1 MGWTFHFGLFCP
13 ALSYKKDGDASVAR
27 RWLGWMLGL
36 LLCLAVSPAL
46 TDSYE
51 AYRRQYASIPGARED
66 IVIMAQDYS
75 AAGETAVFADGAG
88 VETAEGGFT
97 EWIITVPED
106 ALYEIRFRYFPGS
119 GSGGDMLRA
128 LYINGALPFDEAG
141 ELAFSRMWNDV
152 NRDYQQVTGNQPFP
166 SQVQT
171 PQWRETALTD
181 AEGYVTEDFRFF
193 LPKGENTLRL
203 SALQEGMVLDRIT
216 LSCPREVPS
225 YDEYLEAC
233 LASGA
238 QYADTE
244 AVKYQAENAALK
256 SAPSFYPVNDRT
268 SPLSEPYHPSNIVL
282 NCIGD
287 TAWNE
292 PGEWISWDV
301 EAPEDGLYRIVMR
314 FKQSDLR
321 GLYATRKLTVDG
333 DVPFREAA
341 DLRFY
346 HSGSFQLSPLRDHR
360 KDPGNSREE
369 PREFWFYL
377 SKGTHNLSLEVTLG
391 DMGRI
396 LRSIDEQTVKLNNIY
411 RQIIA
416 ITGTNPDT
424 YQSYQL
430 FTRIPDLQQNLALCK
445 EELNGI
451 LADLTALTGSGS
463 ERTAALTRLLA
474 MMDEL
479 TASEEQWPRRLSAFK
494 ECITAMGKS
503 VLDFKDQ
510 PMKIDYFL
518 LAGRELPAARADG
531 NFFEGAWHTIRAF
544 VGSFLNDY
552 NVASSSVEDTG
563 RSIDVWL
570 STGRDQFEV
579 IRRLINESFETKTGI
594 RVNLRL
600 INADVLLPST
610 FTGNGPD
617 VALQISNTAPVNF
630 AFRGAALDLRQFP
643 DFEETAAQFL
653 PAAMEGFLYQDGCF
667 ALPDQM
673 SFPVLFYRR
682 DILDEMGL
690 KVPETWDDLISLIPE
705 LQRYNM
711 ELYLDTAPPST
722 MGAVLSMGNSV
733 PINTVFLSRL
743 FQTGGELY
751 TQDGTRCLLGNDD
764 ANAVFKWWTQFYTQ
778 HGFPRDID
786 FVTRFRLGE
795 VPLGIVDLST
805 YTRLAVSAPEIRG
818 AWGIAQVPGTRLED
832 GSVVRSVPCV
842 TGASMIIKNSV
853 DRHGTAEDSWVF
865 LKWWVSG
872 DTQTAYAREMEAV
885 LGQAGRYLVANLEA
899 FDRVAWNLDVRKVL
913 HEALPTLRGIP
924 QVPGG
929 YITGRYL
936 NNAFV
941 SVITNYENA
950 ADTLYENVEL
960 INEEIDA
967 KRTEFGLETAQ
978 EGGRDP

>member
-1 MGWTFHFGLFCP
+1 M
-13 ALSYKKDGDASVAR
+13 AK
-27 RWLGWMLGL
+27 RWLGWLMGL
-36 LLCLAVSPAL
+36 LICLAVSPAL
-46 TDSYE
+46 AESYT
-51 AYRRQYASIPGARED
+51 AYRQRYADVPAAQEEI
-66 IVIMAQDYS
+66 IVAAVDYS
-75 AAGETAVFADGAG
+75 AAEGAEALVDGSGIETGET
-88 VETAEGGFT
+88 GFI
-97 EWIITVPED
+97 EYTVQVPQD
-106 ALYEIRFRYFPGS
+106 AMYVVKVRYFPGA

-128 LYINGALPFDEAG
+128 FYVNGELPFDEAG
-141 ELAFSRMWNDV
+141 ELAFSRMWNDAS
-152 NRDYQQVTGNQPFP
+152 RDYKLVEGNQPFP

-171 PQWRETALTD
+171 PEWREIALTD

-193 LPKGENTLRL
+193 LPAGENILRL
-203 SALQEGMVLDRIT
+203 QSLNEGMIVDRIT
-216 LSCPREVPS
+216 LCPPREIPF
-225 YDEYLEAC
+225 YDEYLAAWEAQ
-233 LASGA
+233 GA
-238 QYADTE
+238 EYAEIE
-244 AVKYQAENAALK
+244 AVKYQAEDAALK
-256 SAPSFYPVNDRT
+256 SGPSFYPMNDRT

-292 PGEWISWDV
+292 PGEWIAWDI
-301 EAPEDGLYRIVMR
+301 EAPKDGLYRIVLR

-321 GLYATRKLTVDG
+321 GLYATRKLTIDG
-333 DVPFREAA
+333 EIPFREAA

-346 HSGSFQLSPLRDHR
+346 HSGSFQLSALRDKR
-360 KDPGNSREE
+360 SSPADSSEQT
-369 PREFWFYL
+369 REFWFYL
-377 SKGTHNLSLEVTLG
+377 TKGSHRIALEVTLG
-391 DMGRI
+391 ELASI
-396 LRSIDEQTVKLNNIY
+396 LRSIDEQTALLNGIY

-430 FTRIPDLQQNLALCK
+430 FTRIPDLQENIRARK
-445 EELNGI
+445 ADAEKI

-479 TASEEQWPRRLSAFK
+479 AESEEQWPRRLSAFK
-494 ECITAMGKS
+494 ECITAMGKA

-510 PMKIDYFL
+510 PMKIDYIL
-518 LAGRELPAARADG
+518 LVGKDMPDARADG
-531 NFFEGAWHTIRAF
+531 NFFEGLWHTARAF
-544 VGSFLNDY
+544 IGSFFNDY
-552 NVASSSVEDTG
+552 NVANSAAKENAQT
-563 RSIDVWL
+563 INVWL

-579 IRRLINESFETKTGI
+579 IRRLINESFEYETGI
-594 RVNLRL
+594 QVNLRL

-617 VALQISNTAPVNF
+617 VAIQISNTAPVNF
-630 AFRGAALDLRQFP
+630 AFRGAALDLTQFS
-643 DFEETAAQFL
+643 DFEEVAAWFL
-653 PAAMEGFLYQDGCF
+653 PAAMESFYYQDGCY

-673 SFPVLFYRR
+673 SFPVMFYRK
-682 DILDEMGL
+682 DILQEMGL
-690 KVPETWDDLISLIPE
+690 TVPETWDDLITLIPE

-733 PINTVFLSRL
+733 PINTVFLSRF
-743 FQTGGELY
+743 FQTGGQIYDES
-751 TQDGTRCLLGNDD
+751 GARCLLGDD
-764 ANAVFKWWTQFYTQ
+764 TANAAFKWWTQFYTQ

-786 FVTRFRLGE
+786 FITRFRLGE
-795 VPLGIVDLST
+795 VPLGIVDLSA

-818 AWGIAQVPGTRLED
+818 AWSIAQVPGTREED
-832 GSVVRSVPCV
+832 GSVTRAAPCV
-842 TGASMIIKNSV
+842 TGASMIIKNAAEK
-853 DRHGTAEDSWVF
+853 HGTQDASWQF

-872 DTQTAYAREMEAV
+872 DTQTAYAREMEAI

-899 FDRVAWNLDVRKVL
+899 FQRVEWNLEVRAVL
-913 HEALPTLRGIP
+913 REALTTLRGIP

-936 NNAFV
+936 NNAFI

-960 INEEIDA
+960 INEEINA
-967 KRTEFGLETAQ
+967 KRKEFGLDTAQ
-978 EGGRDP
+978 EGGGAP

>member
-1 MGWTFHFGLFCP
+1 MVRRWMGWVLGLVICLMVWPAIADSYAAYRERYTGVPDAREEIILP
-13 ALSYKKDGDASVAR
+13 AL
-27 RWLGWMLGL
+27 
-36 LLCLAVSPAL
+36 
-46 TDSYE
+46 E
-51 AYRRQYASIPGARED
+51 
-66 IVIMAQDYS
+66 YS
-75 AAGETAVFADGAG
+75 AAEGVEVLAEDGGLETGETGFVEWTAV
-88 VETAEGGFT
+88 
-97 EWIITVPED
+97 IPQD
-106 ALYEIRFRYFPGS
+106 ALYTVRVRYFPGT

-128 LYINGALPFDEAG
+128 FSVNGEIPFDEAG
-141 ELAFSRMWNDV
+141 ELAFSRMWNDTS
-152 NRDYQQVTGNQPFP
+152 RDYQHVEGNQPFP

-171 PQWRETALTD
+171 PEWREMNLTD

-193 LPKGENTLRL
+193 LSAGENTLRFTSL
-203 SALQEGMVLDRIT
+203 NEGMILDWVA
-216 LSCPREVPS
+216 LCPPQSVPS
-225 YDEYLEAC
+225 YDEYLAAH
-233 LASGA
+233 LAAGA
-238 QYADTE
+238 EYADTE

-256 SAPSFYPVNDRT
+256 SGPSFYPVNDRT

-292 PGEWISWDV
+292 PGEWIAWDID
-301 EAPEDGLYRIVMR
+301 ALKDGLYRIVLR

-321 GLYATRKLTVDG
+321 GLYATRKLTIDG
-333 DVPFREAA
+333 EVPFQEAA

-346 HSGSFQLSPLRDHR
+346 HSGSFQLSALRENR
-360 KDPGNSREE
+360 KNPADNSEGT
-369 PREFWFYL
+369 REFWFYL
-377 SKGTHNLSLEVTLG
+377 TEGSHRLALEVTLG
-391 DMGRI
+391 EMADI
-396 LRSIDEQTVKLNNIY
+396 LRSIDEQTALLNGIY

-430 FTRIPDLQQNLALCK
+430 FTRIPDLQDNMRARK
-445 EELNGI
+445 ADIEKI
-451 LADLTALTGSGS
+451 LTDLTALTGSGS

-474 MMDEL
+474 MMDDLIEN
-479 TASEEQWPRRLSAFK
+479 EEQWPRRLSAFK

-510 PMKIDYFL
+510 PMKIDYFV
-518 LAGRELPAARADG
+518 LAGKNMPAYRADG
-531 NFFEGAWHTIRAF
+531 NFLEGLWHTLGAF
-544 VGSFLNDY
+544 VGSFFNDY
-552 NVASSSVEDTG
+552 NVANSAVKDKSQ
-563 RSIDVWL
+563 SIDVWL

-579 IRRLINESFETKTGI
+579 IRRLINESFEYETGI

-630 AFRGAALDLRQFP
+630 AFRGAALDLTQFD
-643 DFEETAAQFL
+643 DFEDVAAQFL
-653 PAAMEGFLYQDGCF
+653 PAAMESFYYQGGCY

-673 SFPVLFYRR
+673 SFPVLFYRK
-682 DILDEMGL
+682 DILTDMNL
-690 KVPETWDDLISLIPE
+690 NVPQTWDELIALIPE

-743 FQTGGELY
+743 YQTGGEIYDETGAL
-751 TQDGTRCLLGNDD
+751 CLLDEEV
-764 ANAVFKWWTQFYTQ
+764 ANAAFKWWTQFYTQ

-795 VPLGIVDLST
+795 VPQGIVDLST

-818 AWGIAQVPGTRLED
+818 AWGIAQVPGTRQED
-832 GSVVRSVPCV
+832 GTIVRAAPCV
-842 TGASMIIKNSV
+842 TGGSMILKNAAEKHGAV
-853 DRHGTAEDSWVF
+853 DASWQF
-865 LKWWVSG
+865 LKWWTSG

-899 FDRVAWNLDVRKVL
+899 IDRVQWSLDVRAVL
-913 HEALPTLRGIP
+913 HEALETLRGIP

-936 NNAFV
+936 NNAFI

-960 INEEIDA
+960 INEEITA
-967 KRTEFGLETAQ
+967 KRKEFGLEIAQ
-978 EGGRDP
+978 EGGIGP

>member
-1 MGWTFHFGLFCP
+1 MVRRWMGW
-13 ALSYKKDGDASVAR
+13 V
-27 RWLGWMLGL
+27 LGL
-36 LLCLAVSPAL
+36 LLCFAAFPAL
-46 TDSYE
+46 ADSYA
-51 AYRRQYASIPGARED
+51 AYRQQYAGVPGAEEA
-66 IVIMAQDYS
+66 ILLYATEYS
-75 AAGETAVFADGAG
+75 AEEGAEALADGAG
-88 VETAEGGFT
+88 LETGETGFVEWTV
-97 EWIITVPED
+97 TVPKD
-106 ALYEIRFRYFPGS
+106 ALYVIRVRYFPGR
-119 GSGGDMLRA
+119 GSGGDMLRS
-128 LYINGALPFDEAG
+128 LSVNGDIPFAEAG
-141 ELAFSRMWNDV
+141 ELTFSRMWNDA
-152 NRDYQQVTGNQPFP
+152 NRDYQNVEGNQPFP

-171 PQWRETALTD
+171 PEWRETALTD

-193 LPKGENTLRL
+193 LPAGENTLRFTSL
-203 SALQEGMVLDRIT
+203 NEGMILDWVA
-216 LSCPREVPS
+216 LCPPKSVPT
-225 YDEYLEAC
+225 YDEYLAAH
-233 LASGA
+233 LAAGA
-238 QYADTE
+238 EYADTE
-244 AVKYQAENAALK
+244 SVKYQAENAALK
-256 SAPSFYPVNDRT
+256 SGPSFYPVNDRT

-292 PGEWISWDV
+292 PGEWIAWDI
-301 EAPEDGLYRIVMR
+301 EAPKDGLYRIVLR

-321 GLYATRKLTVDG
+321 GVYATRKLSIDG
-333 DVPFREAA
+333 EVPFQEAA

-346 HSGSFQLSPLRDHR
+346 HSGSFQLSALRENR
-360 KDPGNSREE
+360 KNPADSGEE
-369 PREFWFYL
+369 TREFWFYL
-377 SKGTHNLSLEVTLG
+377 TEGSHRMALEVTLG
-391 DMGRI
+391 EMADI
-396 LRSIDEQTVKLNNIY
+396 LRSIDEQTALLNGIY

-430 FTRIPDLQQNLALCK
+430 FTRIPDLQANMRARK
-445 EELNGI
+445 ADVEKI

-474 MMDEL
+474 MMDDLIEN
-479 TASEEQWPRRLSAFK
+479 EEQWPRRLSAFK
-494 ECITAMGKS
+494 ECITAMGKA

-510 PMKIDYFL
+510 PMKIDYFV
-518 LAGRELPAARADG
+518 LAGKDMPAYRADG
-531 NFFEGAWHTIRAF
+531 NFLEGLWHTLGAF
-544 VGSFLNDY
+544 VGSFFNDY
-552 NVASSSVEDTG
+552 NVANSAAEEQSQ
-563 RSIDVWL
+563 SIDVWL

-579 IRRLINESFETKTGI
+579 IRRLINESFEYETGI

-617 VALQISNTAPVNF
+617 VAIQISNTAPVNF
-630 AFRGAALDLRQFP
+630 AFRGAALDLTQFG
-643 DFEETAAQFL
+643 DFEDVAAQFL
-653 PAAMEGFLYQDGCF
+653 PAAMESFYYQDGCY

-673 SFPVLFYRR
+673 SFPVLFYRK
-682 DILDEMGL
+682 DILGEMDL
-690 KVPETWDDLISLIPE
+690 TVPQTWDELIALIPE

-711 ELYLDTAPPST
+711 EMYLDTAPPST

-743 FQTGGELY
+743 YQTGGEIY
-751 TQDGTRCLLGNDD
+751 DETGARCLLDEEV
-764 ANAVFKWWTQFYTQ
+764 ANAAFKWWTQFYTQ

-818 AWGIAQVPGTRLED
+818 AWGIAQMPGTRQED
-832 GSVVRSVPCV
+832 GTIVRAAPCV
-842 TGASMIIKNSV
+842 TGGSMILKNAAEKHSTV
-853 DRHGTAEDSWVF
+853 DASWQF
-865 LKWWVSG
+865 LKWWTSG

-899 FDRVAWNLDVRKVL
+899 FDRVQWSLDVRAVL
-913 HEALPTLRGIP
+913 HKALETLRGIP

-936 NNAFV
+936 NNAFI

-960 INEEIDA
+960 INEEINA
-967 KRTEFGLETAQ
+967 KRKEFGLEIAQ
-978 EGGRDP
+978 EGGIGP

>member
-1 MGWTFHFGLFCP
+1 MGKMVTLM
-13 ALSYKKDGDASVAR
+13 AR
-27 RWLGWMLGL
+27 RWMGL
-36 LLCLAVSPAL
+36 LLFLIMCLAVSPAL
-46 TDSYE
+46 ADNYE
-51 AYRRQYASIPGARED
+51 AYIRQHADVPAAQEEILLQAASFSS
-66 IVIMAQDYS
+66 AQD
-75 AAGETAVFADGAG
+75 ANVLPEDGG
-88 VETAEGGFT
+88 VETGETGFL
-97 EWIITVPED
+97 EYTVQIPQD
-106 ALYEIRFRYFPGS
+106 ALYVIRVRYFPGA

-128 LYINGALPFDEAG
+128 FYVNGEIPFDEAG
-141 ELAFSRMWNDV
+141 ELAFSRMWNDA
-152 NRDYQQVTGNQPFP
+152 NRDYKNVTGNQPFP

-171 PQWRETALTD
+171 PEWRETALTD

-193 LPKGENTLRL
+193 LPAGENTLRL
-203 SALQEGMVLDRIT
+203 QALNEGMVLDWIVLT
-216 LSCPREVPS
+216 PPRDMPG
-225 YDEYLEAC
+225 YDDYLAAC
-233 LASGA
+233 LAEGA
-238 QYADTE
+238 AYADTE
-244 AVKYQAENAALK
+244 AVKYQAEDAALK
-256 SAPSFYPVNDRT
+256 SGPSFYPVNDRT

-292 PGEWISWDV
+292 PGEWIAWDID
-301 EAPEDGLYRIVMR
+301 APQDGLYRLVLR

-321 GLYATRKLTVDG
+321 GLYATRKLTIDG
-333 DVPFREAA
+333 EIPFAEAA

-360 KDPGNSREE
+360 LNPADSREE

-377 SKGTHNLSLEVTLG
+377 SKGSHRIALEVTLG
-391 DMGRI
+391 EMGAI
-396 LRSIDEQTVKLNNIY
+396 LQSIDEQTALLNGIY

-430 FTRIPDLQQNLALCK
+430 FTRIPDLQANMKARKADLEK
-445 EELNGI
+445 I
-451 LADLTALTGSGS
+451 LADMTALTGSGS

-479 TASEEQWPRRLSAFK
+479 TESEEQWPRRLAAFK

-518 LAGRELPAARADG
+518 LAGKEMPKVRADG
-531 NFFEGAWHTIRAF
+531 NFFENLWHTVGAF
-544 VGSFLNDY
+544 FGSFTNDY
-552 NVASSSVEDTG
+552 NVANSAADDNTQTIS
-563 RSIDVWL
+563 VWL

-579 IRRLINESFETKTGI
+579 IRRLINESFEYETGI

-617 VALQISNTAPVNF
+617 VAIQIGNTAPVNF
-630 AFRGAALDLRQFP
+630 AFRGAALDLKQFP
-643 DFEETAAQFL
+643 DYEEIAAEFL
-653 PAAMEGFLYQDGCF
+653 PAAMESFYYLDGCY

-673 SFPVLFYRR
+673 SFPVMFYRK
-682 DILDEMGL
+682 DILAEMGL
-690 KVPETWDDLISLIPE
+690 SVPDTWEDLITLIPE

-722 MGAVLSMGNSV
+722 MGAALSMGNSV

-743 FQTGGELY
+743 FQNGGEIY
-751 TQDGTRCLLGNDD
+751 DESGAACLLGEEE

-786 FVTRFRLGE
+786 FITRFRLGE

-818 AWGIAQVPGTRLED
+818 AWGIAQVPGTRMAD
-832 GSVVRSVPCV
+832 GSIVRAAPCV
-842 TGASMIIKNSV
+842 TGASMIIKNAAEK
-853 DRHGTAEDSWVF
+853 HGTADASWQF

-872 DTQTAYAREMEAV
+872 DTQTAYAREMEAI

-899 FDRVAWNLDVRKVL
+899 FDRVEWNLDVRAVL
-913 HEALPTLRGIP
+913 REAMKTLRGIP

-941 SVITNYENA
+941 TVITNYENA

-960 INEEIDA
+960 INEEIAA
-967 KRTEFGLETAQ
+967 KRQEFGLDTAPK
-978 EGGRDP
+978 GGDSP

>member
-1 MGWTFHFGLFCP
+1 MHM
-13 ALSYKKDGDASVAR
+13 AR
-27 RWLGWMLGL
+27 RVIGWMLGL
-36 LLCLAVSPAL
+36 ILCLAVSPAL
-46 TDSYE
+46 ADSYA
-51 AYRRQYASIPGARED
+51 AYRRQYENIPPAQAE
-66 IVIMAQDYS
+66 IVIPAQSFTD
-75 AAGETAVFADGAG
+75 AAETEILPEGGG
-88 VETAEGGFT
+88 VETGEGGFA
-97 EWIITVPED
+97 EYRVQIPAD
-106 ALYEIRFRYFPGS
+106 GLYVVRVKYFPGS

-128 LYINGALPFDEAG
+128 FYINGELPFDEAG
-141 ELAFSRMWNDV
+141 ELAFSRMWNDA
-152 NRDYQQVTGNQPFP
+152 NRDYQQVQGNQPFP

-171 PQWRETALTD
+171 PEWRAVALTD

-193 LPKGENTLRL
+193 LPAGENTLRL
-203 SALQEGMVLDRIT
+203 EALSEGMILDTIS
-216 LSCPREVPS
+216 LCPPRDIPS
-225 YDEYLEAC
+225 YDEYLSAH
-233 LASGA
+233 LAAGA
-238 QYADTE
+238 EYADTE
-244 AVKYQAENAALK
+244 AIKYQAENAALK
-256 SAPSFYPVNDRT
+256 SGPSFYPVNDRT
-268 SPLSEPYHPSNIVL
+268 SPLTEPYHPSNIVL

-292 PGEWISWDV
+292 PGEWIAWDV
-301 EAPEDGLYRIVMR
+301 EAPQDGLYRLVLR

-321 GLYATRKLTVDG
+321 GLYATRKLLIDREI
-333 DVPFREAA
+333 PFEEAA

-346 HSGSFQLSPLRDHR
+346 HSGSFQLSPLRDKR
-360 KDPGNSREE
+360 QSPDGGET
-369 PREFWFYL
+369 PREFWFYF
-377 SKGTHNLSLEVTLG
+377 SKGVHRVTLEVTLG
-391 DMGRI
+391 EMADI
-396 LRSIDEQTVKLNNIY
+396 LRSIDEQTALLNGIY

-430 FTRIPDLQQNLALCK
+430 FTRIPDLQKNMAARKADLTK
-445 EELNGI
+445 I

-463 ERTAALTRLLA
+463 ERTAAITRLLA

-479 TASEEQWPRRLSAFK
+479 TDSEEQWPRRLSAFK

-510 PMKIDYFL
+510 PMKIDYIL
-518 LAGRELPAARADG
+518 LAGKELPAARADG

-544 VGSFLNDY
+544 IGSFTNDY
-552 NVASSSVEDTG
+552 NVAKSAAQDSG
-563 RSIDVWL
+563 PSISVWL

-579 IRRLINESFETKTGI
+579 IRRLINESFEYETGI

-617 VALQISNTAPVNF
+617 VAIQISNTAPVNF
-630 AFRGAALDLRQFP
+630 AFRGAALDLSQFA
-643 DFEETAAQFL
+643 DFEEAASHFL
-653 PAAMEGFLYQDGCF
+653 PAAMEGFWYQGGCY

-673 SFPVLFYRR
+673 SFPVLFYRS
-682 DILDEMGL
+682 DILKEMNL
-690 KVPETWDDLISLIPE
+690 SVPDTWDDLISLIPE

-743 FQTGGELY
+743 FQTGGTLY
-751 TQDGTRCLLGNDD
+751 TENGDRCLLDDDD
-764 ANAVFKWWTQFYTQ
+764 ANAAFKWWTQFYTQ

-786 FVTRFRLGE
+786 FITRFRLGE

-818 AWGIAQVPGTRLED
+818 AWGVAQVPGTRLAD
-832 GSVVRSVPCV
+832 GSIVRAAPCV
-842 TGASMIIKNSV
+842 TGASMIIKNAV
-853 DRHGTAEDSWVF
+853 EKHGTAEAAWQF

-899 FDRVAWNLDVRKVL
+899 FDRVEWRLDVRKVL

-950 ADTLYENVEL
+950 ADTLYENVEM
-960 INEEIDA
+960 INEEISA
-967 KRTEFGLETAQ
+967 KRLEFGLETAQ
-978 EGGRDP
+978 EGGGAN

>member
-1 MGWTFHFGLFCP
+1 MVRRWMGW
-13 ALSYKKDGDASVAR
+13 V
-27 RWLGWMLGL
+27 LGL
-36 LLCLAVSPAL
+36 VICLAVWPALADSYAAYRERYAGVPDAREEIILPAL
-46 TDSYE
+46 T
-51 AYRRQYASIPGARED
+51 
-66 IVIMAQDYS
+66 YS
-75 AAGETAVFADGAG
+75 AAEGVEALAEDGGLETGETGF
-88 VETAEGGFT
+88 VE
-97 EWIITVPED
+97 WMVSIPQD
-106 ALYEIRFRYFPGS
+106 ALYVVRVRYFPGT

-128 LYINGALPFDEAG
+128 FSVNGELPFDEAG
-141 ELAFSRMWNDV
+141 ELAFSRMWNDA
-152 NRDYQQVTGNQPFP
+152 NRDYQNVEGNQPFP

-171 PQWRETALTD
+171 PEWRETNLTD

-193 LPKGENTLRL
+193 LPSGENTLRL
-203 SALQEGMVLDRIT
+203 TSLNEGMILDWIA
-216 LSCPREVPS
+216 LCPPQEVPS
-225 YDEYLEAC
+225 YDEYLA
-233 LASGA
+233 AHTAAGA
-238 QYADTE
+238 EYADTE

-256 SAPSFYPVNDRT
+256 SGPSFYPVNDRT

-292 PGEWISWDV
+292 PGEWIAWDI
-301 EAPEDGLYRIVMR
+301 EAPEDGLYRIVLR

-321 GLYATRKLTVDG
+321 GLYATRKLTIDG
-333 DVPFREAA
+333 EVPFQEAA

-346 HSGSFQLSPLRDHR
+346 HSGSFQLSALRENR
-360 KDPGNSREE
+360 KNPADSGEE
-369 PREFWFYL
+369 TREFWFYL
-377 SKGTHNLSLEVTLG
+377 TKGAHRLALEVTLG
-391 DMGRI
+391 EMADI
-396 LRSIDEQTVKLNNIY
+396 LRRIDEQTALLNGIY

-430 FTRIPDLQQNLALCK
+430 FTRIPDLQTNMRARK
-445 EELNGI
+445 ADVEKI

-474 MMDEL
+474 MMDDLIEN
-479 TASEEQWPRRLSAFK
+479 EEQWPRRLSAFK
-494 ECITAMGKS
+494 ECITAMGKA

-510 PMKIDYFL
+510 PMKIDYFV
-518 LAGRELPAARADG
+518 LAGKDMPPYRADG
-531 NFFEGAWHTIRAF
+531 NFFEGLWHTLGAF
-544 VGSFLNDY
+544 VGSFFNDY
-552 NVASSSVEDTG
+552 NVANSATEEQSQ
-563 RSIDVWL
+563 SIDVWL

-579 IRRLINESFETKTGI
+579 IRRLINESFEYETGI

-617 VALQISNTAPVNF
+617 VAIQISNTAPVNF
-630 AFRGAALDLRQFP
+630 AFRGAALDLSQFD
-643 DFEETAAQFL
+643 DFEEVIAQFL
-653 PAAMEGFLYQDGCF
+653 PAAMESFYYQEGCY

-673 SFPVLFYRR
+673 SFPVLFYRK
-682 DILDEMGL
+682 DILGEMNL
-690 KVPETWDDLISLIPE
+690 NVPQTWDDLIALIPE

-743 FQTGGELY
+743 YQTGGEIY
-751 TQDGTRCLLGNDD
+751 DESGARCLLDEEV
-764 ANAVFKWWTQFYTQ
+764 ANAAFKWWTQFYTQ
-778 HGFPRDID
+778 HDFPRDID

-818 AWGIAQVPGTRLED
+818 AWGIAQMPGTRLED
-832 GSVVRSVPCV
+832 GTIVRAAPCV
-842 TGASMIIKNSV
+842 TGGSMILKNAAEK
-853 DRHGTAEDSWVF
+853 HGTVDASWQF
-865 LKWWVSG
+865 LKWWTSG

-899 FDRVAWNLDVRKVL
+899 FDRVQWSLDVRAVL
-913 HEALPTLRGIP
+913 HEALKTLRGIP

-960 INEEIDA
+960 INEEITA
-967 KRTEFGLETAQ
+967 KRKEFGLEIAQ
-978 EGGRDP
+978 EGGIGP

>member
-1 MGWTFHFGLFCP
+1 MVRRWMGWVLGLVICLMVWPAIADSYAAYRERYTGVPDAREEIILP
-13 ALSYKKDGDASVAR
+13 AL
-27 RWLGWMLGL
+27 
-36 LLCLAVSPAL
+36 
-46 TDSYE
+46 E
-51 AYRRQYASIPGARED
+51 
-66 IVIMAQDYS
+66 YS
-75 AAGETAVFADGAG
+75 AAEGVEVLAEDGGLETGETGFVEWTAV
-88 VETAEGGFT
+88 
-97 EWIITVPED
+97 IPQD
-106 ALYEIRFRYFPGS
+106 ALYTVRVRYFPGT

-128 LYINGALPFDEAG
+128 FSVNGEIPFDEAG
-141 ELAFSRMWNDV
+141 ELAFSRMWNDAS
-152 NRDYQQVTGNQPFP
+152 RDYQHVEGNQPFP

-171 PQWRETALTD
+171 PEWREMNLTD

-193 LPKGENTLRL
+193 LSAGENTLRFTSL
-203 SALQEGMVLDRIT
+203 NEGMILDWVA
-216 LSCPREVPS
+216 LCPPQSVPS
-225 YDEYLEAC
+225 YDEYLAAH
-233 LASGA
+233 LAAGA
-238 QYADTE
+238 EYADTE

-256 SAPSFYPVNDRT
+256 SGPSFYPVNDRT

-292 PGEWISWDV
+292 PGEWIAWDID
-301 EAPEDGLYRIVMR
+301 ALKDGLYRIVLR

-321 GLYATRKLTVDG
+321 GLYATRKLTIDG
-333 DVPFREAA
+333 EVPFQEAA

-346 HSGSFQLSPLRDHR
+346 HSGSFQLSALRENR
-360 KDPGNSREE
+360 KNPADNSEGT
-369 PREFWFYL
+369 REFWFYL
-377 SKGTHNLSLEVTLG
+377 TEGSHRLALEVTLG
-391 DMGRI
+391 EMADI
-396 LRSIDEQTVKLNNIY
+396 LRSIDEQTALLNGIY

-430 FTRIPDLQQNLALCK
+430 FTRIPDLQDNMRARK
-445 EELNGI
+445 ADIEKI
-451 LADLTALTGSGS
+451 LTDLTALTGSGS

-474 MMDEL
+474 MMDDLIEN
-479 TASEEQWPRRLSAFK
+479 EEQWPRRLSAFK

-510 PMKIDYFL
+510 PMKIDYFV
-518 LAGRELPAARADG
+518 LAGKNMPAYRADG
-531 NFFEGAWHTIRAF
+531 NFLEGLWHTLGAF
-544 VGSFLNDY
+544 VGSFFNDY
-552 NVASSSVEDTG
+552 NVANSAVKDKSQ
-563 RSIDVWL
+563 SIDVWL

-579 IRRLINESFETKTGI
+579 IRRLINESFEYETGI

-630 AFRGAALDLRQFP
+630 AFRGAALDLTQFD
-643 DFEETAAQFL
+643 DFEDVAAQFL
-653 PAAMEGFLYQDGCF
+653 PAAMESFYYQGGCY

-673 SFPVLFYRR
+673 SFPVLFYRK
-682 DILDEMGL
+682 DILTDMNL
-690 KVPETWDDLISLIPE
+690 NVPQTWDELIALIPE

-743 FQTGGELY
+743 YQTGGEIYDETGAL
-751 TQDGTRCLLGNDD
+751 CLLDEEV
-764 ANAVFKWWTQFYTQ
+764 ANAAFKWWTQFYTQ

-795 VPLGIVDLST
+795 VPQGIVDLST

-818 AWGIAQVPGTRLED
+818 AWGIAQVPGTRQED
-832 GSVVRSVPCV
+832 GTIVRAAPCV
-842 TGASMIIKNSV
+842 TGGSMILKNAAEKHGAV
-853 DRHGTAEDSWVF
+853 DASWQF
-865 LKWWVSG
+865 LKWWTSG

-899 FDRVAWNLDVRKVL
+899 IDRVQWSLDVRAVL
-913 HEALPTLRGIP
+913 HEALETLRGIP

-936 NNAFV
+936 NNAFI

-960 INEEIDA
+960 INEEITA
-967 KRTEFGLETAQ
+967 KRKEFGLEIAQ
-978 EGGRDP
+978 EGGIGP